1 MPPPPPPP
9 PFLRSRAHIFK
20 CRLSFKRLP
29 YYPTARI
36 RLFQNRQCITLSQ
49 MNEGTVSKETVV
61 FRWGSE
67 CRSASAGR
75 LSRSW
80 RFREN
85 RFALTKGQRL
95 KTLASVAGGI
105 SRWVLKLF
113 WRWSREKKPQ
123 GQDTAGLFLGY
134 ANVSFVISLPWP
146 IYFYYQLT

>member
-1 MPPPPPPP
+1 MPPPPP

-29 YYPTARI
+29 YYLKARN

-49 MNEGTVSKETVV
+49 MNEGIVSKETVV
-61 FRWGSE
+61 FRRWGIE
-67 CRSASAGR
+67 CRLASAGR

-113 WRWSREKKPQ
+113 WRWSREKNPQ

>member
-1 MPPPPPPP
+1 MPPPPP
-9 PFLRSRAHIFK
+9 PFLRSRAYIFK
-20 CRLSFKRLP
+20 CRISFKRLP

-67 CRSASAGR
+67 CRLASAGR

-113 WRWSREKKPQ
+113 WRWSREKNPQ

>member
-1 MPPPPPPP
+1 MPPPPP

-67 CRSASAGR
+67 CRLASAGR
-75 LSRSW
+75 LSSW

-113 WRWSREKKPQ
+113 WRWSREKNPQ

>member
-1 MPPPPPPP
+1 MPPPPP

-29 YYPTARI
+29 YYPTARN

-61 FRWGSE
+61 FRRWGSE
-67 CRSASAGR
+67 CRLASAGR

-85 RFALTKGQRL
+85 RFPLTKGQRL

-113 WRWSREKKPQ
+113 WRWSREKNPQ

>member
-1 MPPPPPPP
+1 MPPPPP

-29 YYPTARI
+29 YYPTARN

-67 CRSASAGR
+67 CRLASAGR

-113 WRWSREKKPQ
+113 WRWSREKNPQ